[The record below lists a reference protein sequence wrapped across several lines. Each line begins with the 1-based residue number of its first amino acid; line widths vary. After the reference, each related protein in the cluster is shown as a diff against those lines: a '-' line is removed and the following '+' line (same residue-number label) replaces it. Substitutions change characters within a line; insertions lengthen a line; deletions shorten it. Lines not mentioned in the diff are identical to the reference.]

1 VKLIFGHNIFNV
13 FINTPIILFWNFFNQ
28 LNIQK
33 RKLSLQT
40 IKISR
45 MLKQNYKRKPF
56 KNKMFLNPATC
67 MYHNSILLINAFK
80 PVPFAGSIDFHWQIV
95 CNFPFSFYAVFFF
108 ALLCYL
114 PCHCVCVWL
123 STFFRLGPQTLEY
136 MFAFVIIRIP
146 VVCRIM
152 SKWSF
157 GQSQF
162 TCRWTEFCV
171 LLVLL
176 VNLLLFYAINPRL
189 WKPLWRT

>member
-1 VKLIFGHNIFNV
+1 MATIFLLFLSIHRLFCFEISLISLIFKNASFN
-13 FINTPIILFWNFFNQ
+13 FKTLKYQGCWSKIMKESRL
-28 LNIQK
+28 K
-33 RKLSLQT
+33 
-40 IKISR
+40 IKI
-45 MLKQNYKRKPF
+45 KTY
-56 KNKMFLNPATC
+56 